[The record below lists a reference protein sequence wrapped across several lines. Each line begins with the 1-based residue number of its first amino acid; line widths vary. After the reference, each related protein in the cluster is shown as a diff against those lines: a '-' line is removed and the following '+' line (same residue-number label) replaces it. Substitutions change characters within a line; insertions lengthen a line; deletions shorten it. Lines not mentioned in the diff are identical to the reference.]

1 MPPVPLPPQALETL
15 RARLQELIAERARP
29 HRADEIQQKLVYAL
43 APFLGPLAA
52 GRLFPLSG
60 DSRDLLPIVEPVLIN
75 FLGERAA
82 AELVG
87 HLIDTAMG
95 DA

>member
-1 MPPVPLPPQALETL
+1 
-15 RARLQELIAERARP
+15 
-29 HRADEIQQKLVYAL
+29 
-43 APFLGPLAA
+43 
-52 GRLFPLSG
+52 
-60 DSRDLLPIVEPVLIN
+60 LLPIVEPVLVN